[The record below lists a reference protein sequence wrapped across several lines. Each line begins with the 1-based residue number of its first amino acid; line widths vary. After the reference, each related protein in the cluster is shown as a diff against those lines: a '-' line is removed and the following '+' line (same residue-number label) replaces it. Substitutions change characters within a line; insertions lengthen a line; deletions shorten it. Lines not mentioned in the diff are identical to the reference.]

1 MEMWWGPEIAKLNSW
16 LRQSK
21 NNIFSP
27 TEKKNFTLRIGRL
40 FVEKFSA
47 WTKVS
52 GCDDFS

>member
-1 MEMWWGPEIAKLNSW
+1 MWWGPEIAKLNSW

-27 TEKKNFTLRIGRL
+27 TGKKNFTLRIGRF

-52 GCDDFS
+52 GCNDFS

>member
-21 NNIFSP
+21 NNIFSL
-27 TEKKNFTLRIGRL
+27 TEKKNFTLRIGQL